1 MDSVLLEIVLWVAA
15 VAAAGTI
22 IGNAVWAAFV
32 AAFRWITGG
41 SK

>member
-1 MDSVLLEIVLWVAA
+1 MDPILLEIVLWIAA

-22 IGNAVWAAFV
+22 VGNAVWAAV
-32 AAFRWITGG
+32 AAAVRWITGG